1 MKEYPSIF
9 NDVLGPVMRGPSSS
23 HSAAALRIG
32 RLARDLM
39 GGDVSHVLVEYDP
52 NGSLVTTHESQGS
65 DMGLFGG
72 LLGWDTDDDRLPGFR
87 EAVEKAGLGADIS
100 YVSYDAGHPNNY
112 RLTLSNARETRR
124 LNAISTGGGM
134 IVVDEVEGHA
144 VHIAGDFVETLVFLE
159 SQTPAVVEQLE
170 GISGLEAVVMH
181 ADVSPPMLHIKSRDE
196 LPPDVIGLIEN
207 HSSVTAIRVLQPVL
221 SVLSSADLRV
231 PFITCDEMLAF
242 EDGRGLSLW
251 ELAVAYESARGR
263 ISGEEVFDKMRGV
276 IKVVRAAIA
285 AGIEGT
291 SYDDR
296 ILPCQAPG
304 FRRSMDEGTLVN
316 DDVLNRIIMNVT
328 AIMEVKSS
336 MGVIVAAPTAGSC
349 GALPGAV
356 MAVADTLE
364 LDEDCVA
371 KSLLAAGIIGVFIAE
386 HATFSAE
393 VGGCMA
399 ECGSASGMA
408 AAAIV
413 TMKGGTLD
421 QALAGTSIALQNSFG
436 MTCDPIANR
445 VEAPCLG
452 KNVLAATNALS
463 SANMALAGYRHLVP
477 LDEVIEAMRKVGE
490 AIPSEL
496 CCTNLGGLSVTPTAK
511 KLEDRL
517 NESLGIF

>member
-39 GGDVSHVLVEYDP
+39 DGDINHVLVEYDP

-72 LLGWDTDDDRLPGFR
+72 LLGWDTDDDRLPEFR
-87 EAVEKAGLGADIS
+87 AEVEKRGLDIDIK
-100 YVSYDAGHPNNY
+100 YVSYDAKHPNNY
-112 RLTLSNARETRR
+112 RLTLSNANETRR
-124 LNAISTGGGM
+124 MNAISTGGGM
-134 IVVDEVEGHA
+134 IVVDEVDGHP
-144 VHIAGDFVETLVFLE
+144 VHVAGDFVETLVFLE
-159 SQTPAVVEQLE
+159 NEAPALLEQLE
-170 GISGLEAVVMH
+170 GMCGLEAVIMH
-181 ADVSPPMLHIKSRDE
+181 KGSTPMMLQVRSRDE
-196 LPPDVIGLIEN
+196 LTDDAMGLIKD
-207 HSSVTAIRVLQPVL
+207 HGAVTAVRVLKPVL
-221 SVLSSADLRV
+221 SVLSSADLSV
-231 PFITCDEMLAF
+231 PFTNCEEMLAF
-242 EDGRGLSLW
+242 EGGKGLSLW
-251 ELAVAYESARGR
+251 ELALAYESARGG
-263 ISGEEVFDKMRGV
+263 IGGEEVFGKMRGI

-291 SYDDR
+291 SYGDR
-296 ILPCQAPG
+296 ILPCQAPE
-304 FRRSMDEGTLVN
+304 FKRSMEKGALVK
-316 DDVLNRIIMNVT
+316 DDVLNRVIMNVT

-349 GALPGAV
+349 GAMPGAV

-364 LDEDCVA
+364 LDEDDVV
-371 KSLLAAGIIGVFIAE
+371 KGMLAAGVIGVFIAE
-386 HATFSAE
+386 HATFAAE

-413 TMKGGTLD
+413 TMKGGTLV
-421 QALAGTSIALQNSFG
+421 QALAAASMALQNSFG
-436 MTCDPIANR
+436 MICDPIANR

-452 KNVLAATNALS
+452 KNVLAAANALS
-463 SANMALAGYRHLVP
+463 SANMALAGYTQLIP
-477 LDEVIEAMRKVGE
+477 LDEVIEAMRKVGK

-511 KLEDRL
+511 ELESRL
-517 NESLGIF
+517 VRRDQD

>member
-23 HSAAALRIG
+23 HSAAALQIG

-87 EAVEKAGLGADIS
+87 EAAEKLGLDIEIK
-100 YVSYDAGHPNNY
+100 YVSYDAKHPNNY
-112 RLTLSNARETRR
+112 RLTLRNANETRR

-134 IVVDEVEGHA
+134 IVVDEIEGHP

-159 SQTPAVVEQLE
+159 RETPVLVAHL
-170 GISGLEAVVMH
+170 GG
-181 ADVSPPMLHIKSRDE
+181 VSAIETMIIHQDGSPLMLQIKSRDE
-196 LPPDVIGLIEN
+196 LPAETVALIKGN
-207 HSSVTAIRVLQPVL
+207 SAVTAIRVLKPVL
-221 SVLSSADLRV
+221 SILSSADLSV
-231 PFITCDEMLAF
+231 PFITCKEMLAF
-242 EDGRGLSLW
+242 EAGKGSSLW
-251 ELAVAYESARGR
+251 ELALAYESARGG
-263 ISGEEVFDKMRGV
+263 IGGEDVFDKMRAIIRV
-276 IKVVRAAIA
+276 IRAAIA
-285 AGIEGT
+285 SGIEGT
-291 SYDDR
+291 DYEDR
-296 ILPCQAPG
+296 ILPCQAPD
-304 FRRSMDEGTLVN
+304 FRHSMEEGALVG

-356 MAVADTLE
+356 MAVADALA
-364 LDEDCVA
+364 LDEDEVA
-371 KSLLAAGIIGVFIAE
+371 KGMLAAGIIGVFIAE
-386 HATFSAE
+386 HATFAAE

-399 ECGSASGMA
+399 ECGSAGGMA

-421 QALAGTSIALQNSFG
+421 QALASASIALQNSFG

-463 SANMALAGYRHLVP
+463 SANMALAGYTHLVP

-511 KLEDRL
+511 RLEDRL
-517 NESLGIF
+517 TESRGIF